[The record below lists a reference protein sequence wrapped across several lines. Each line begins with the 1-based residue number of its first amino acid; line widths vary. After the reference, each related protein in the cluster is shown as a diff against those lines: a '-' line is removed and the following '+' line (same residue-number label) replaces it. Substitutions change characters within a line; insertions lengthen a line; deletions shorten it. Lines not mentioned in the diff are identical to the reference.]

1 MLSFGGHFI
10 ANGGA
15 KHVTVTAASAYEDG
29 DVLDVPGGPR
39 VIHCPGHSPAH
50 SALLLE
56 STGVLFCGD
65 ALATLAV
72 NTGDTG
78 PMLHPFNEDRG
89 RAIDSLA
96 SLENVSANVIL
107 PGHGDP
113 FRGVPAD
120 AVARARAR
128 L

>member
-1 MLSFGGHFI
+1 MLSFGGHFV
-10 ANGGA
+10 AKGGA
-15 KHVTVTAASAYEDG
+15 KHVTVSAATAFEDG
-29 DVLDVPGGPR
+29 DVLDVPGRPK

-56 STGVLFCGD
+56 DRGVLFCGD

-72 NTGDTG
+72 NTGETG

-89 RAIDSLA
+89 RAIDSLG
-96 SLENVSANVIL
+96 SLENVPAEIVL

-113 FRGVPAD
+113 FRGTPAD
-120 AVARARAR
+120 AVARARDR